1 MASSRLSIGGFM
13 LVFSLLVA
21 GPAQQTL
28 GAGACCFAEFQ
39 SCTTDLTQGECEM
52 GGGDFLGEDTDCD
65 ACGFGLEDLNDTS
78 DDDINSEQVG
88 DDNDDNNDGTG
99 DPSDDD
105 LDLDELG
112 PLGLLIF
119 ALDNPC
125 QTCGADCGLCGL
137 GMMSLTMVG
146 IGAMGRVRRLR
157 RRR

>member
-21 GPAQQTL
+21 GPAQQAL

-65 ACGFGLEDLNDTS
+65 ACGFGLDDLNDTS

-88 DDNDDNNDGTG
+88 DDNNDGTG

-137 GMMSLTMVG
+137 GMMTFTMVG
-146 IGAMGRVRRLR
+146 IGAMRRVHQLR